1 MPPPSRLPLPPP
13 QQMVTPSR
21 GAAVGYFKT
30 SANHD
35 LGPPL
40 GYSRLVWHSDLIV
53 KAEVATRR
61 TLWTFGAYVSD
72 DEVEVRQR
80 SD

>member
-1 MPPPSRLPLPPP
+1 
-13 QQMVTPSR
+13 MVTPSR

-53 KAEVATRR
+53 KEEVATHALD
-61 TLWTFGAYVSD
+61 LWSLRD